1 MTDSLTDTICET
13 GSALW
18 QLEASIIVQM
28 EEKDKKQQS
37 LKQQVKLQAT
47 LNMRSFYQPDCIN
60 IINIT
65 LYTYI
70 INLTILILSIAVIMN
85 NCVCVCILPVTN
97 CECLS
102 EHSRCQ

>member
-1 MTDSLTDTICET
+1 MTYSLTGTICET

-18 QLEASIIVQM
+18 QQEASIIVQM
-28 EEKDKKQQS
+28 EKKDKQQS
-37 LKQQVKLQAT
+37 FKQRVI

-70 INLTILILSIAVIMN
+70 INVTILILRVAVKMN
-85 NCVCVCILPVTN
+85 SVYY
-97 CECLS
+97 
-102 EHSRCQ
+102 Q

>member
-1 MTDSLTDTICET
+1 MTDSLTGTLCET

-18 QLEASIIVQM
+18 QQEASIIVQM

-37 LKQQVKLQAT
+37 LKQQVKLQAI

-70 INLTILILSIAVIMN
+70 INLTISILRVAVNMN
-85 NCVCVCILPVTN
+85 DCVCVCVYY
-97 CECLS
+97 
-102 EHSRCQ
+102 Q

>member
-1 MTDSLTDTICET
+1 MTDSLTGTMCET
-13 GSALW
+13 GNALW
-18 QLEASIIVQM
+18 QQEASIIVQM

-37 LKQQVKLQAT
+37 LKQRVI

-70 INLTILILSIAVIMN
+70 INLTILSLRVAVNEN
-85 NCVCVCILPVTN
+85 NCVSVYY
-97 CECLS
+97 
-102 EHSRCQ
+102 Q